1 MPGRNGTGPR
11 GMGPATGRGFGPC
24 RGGARRGFCRG
35 GAFQARGGWSGGMPL
50 SQWVPSSE
58 AERNALEQ
66 EADYLEQRLNQVRSR
81 MASYGKTEE

>member
-11 GMGPATGRGFGPC
+11 GMGPATGWGCGPC
-24 RGGARRGFCRG
+24 GMGFRRGFCRG
-35 GAFQARGGWSGGMPL
+35 GAFRAQGGWGGGMPL

-58 AERNALEQ
+58 VERNALEQ
-66 EADYLEQRLNQVRSR
+66 EAEYLEQRLNQVRSR